1 MKKEVNTHEAK
12 THLSRLLKRVAAG
25 EEITIASR
33 GNPVARL
40 IPIRP
45 KESSRLFGM
54 FRGKFVVPE
63 DFDAPLPD
71 ELLDAFEGREKRIR
85 KRP

>member
-12 THLSRLLKRVAAG
+12 THLSRLLKRVALG

-33 GNPVARL
+33 GRPVARL
-40 IPIRP
+40 IPIRA
-45 KESSRLFGM
+45 KETGRQLGM

-63 DFDAPLPD
+63 DFDAPLP
-71 ELLDAFEGREKRIR
+71 EEILEAFEGREKRGR
-85 KRP
+85 KRA